1 MQIVGNACNDIILYV
16 QISRVRRGGCARKTY
31 FEVQRSFLLWVNLK
45 LMTSRQESIT
55 EGWDKMEDATMVITD
70 IGIISKREK
79 AQPEYTVVS
88 SSVWCSFH

>member
-1 MQIVGNACNDIILYV
+1 
-16 QISRVRRGGCARKTY
+16 
-31 FEVQRSFLLWVNLK
+31 
-45 LMTSRQESIT
+45 MTSRQESIT